1 MTPLGVGFVV
11 LEIRLHKN
19 AGEEDS
25 RQSRLFS
32 HLSASF
38 LAALFVIGVSQFEL
52 DGLNGI
58 LIDAQFRSIFWKRP
72 HPAIALVAYD
82 DKSSNRYYGS
92 PKIPVV
98 EIEKVLGAL
107 EVEKPKAVA
116 FIGSINERIYS
127 PEEMT
132 AIAAA
137 FKRLP
142 QTLVGYIDDESFGK
156 VQTNPYLPE
165 TTFLP
170 AFISRD
176 NFSYGADSVT
186 RRAMITIGGL
196 PTVYAELA
204 RLYRGQADIPNFQH
218 AHRYADTGPLQ
229 LYINWQGPSGT
240 YPLHP
245 SQDLAA
251 HRFSPGTFTDKIV
264 LFGSALL
271 ARQSADFIL
280 TPYDRSPMGTTLL
293 EGAAQTLGTLLDDNA
308 IHKSPPW
315 FNWLLSLVIGVITV
329 NMVLLFSPVRGI
341 LSVVSEIAFLFLFSL
356 VSLTLFNRWVDV
368 AHPFIVACFGYYLVI
383 PYRLVNEYRQRW
395 HYQQKTEI
403 MSELEQL
410 KSNFLSLVSHDL
422 KTPIARIQGNAE
434 LLLNEASPKTP
445 KETKILS
452 AIVNTTENLSQHVEA
467 ILDLTRIES
476 SQMPLNKASKDINAT
491 IIEVVESK
499 QGMASDK
506 EIKIQTRLE
515 PIFSFKFD
523 LRLIRRVIANLI
535 ENAIKYSPAG
545 STITVLSKEENG
557 WIRVSVEDQG
567 PGIAPE
573 EQERV
578 FSKFYRGQSPL
589 THQEKGTGL
598 GLYLVKY
605 FVELHKG
612 FVDLKSELG
621 KGSTFTVSLPI

>member
-1 MTPLGVGFVV
+1 M
-11 LEIRLHKN
+11 
-19 AGEEDS
+19 
-25 RQSRLFS
+25 
-32 HLSASF
+32 
-38 LAALFVIGVSQFEL
+38 
-52 DGLNGI
+52 
-58 LIDAQFRSIFWKRP
+58 
-72 HPAIALVAYD
+72 
-82 DKSSNRYYGS
+82 
-92 PKIPVV
+92 
-98 EIEKVLGAL
+98 
-107 EVEKPKAVA
+107 
-116 FIGSINERIYS
+116 
-127 PEEMT
+127 
-132 AIAAA
+132 
-137 FKRLP
+137 
-142 QTLVGYIDDESFGK
+142 
-156 VQTNPYLPE
+156 
-165 TTFLP
+165 
-170 AFISRD
+170 
-176 NFSYGADSVT
+176 
-186 RRAMITIGGL
+186 
-196 PTVYAELA
+196 
-204 RLYRGQADIPNFQH
+204 
-218 AHRYADTGPLQ
+218 
-229 LYINWQGPSGT
+229 
-240 YPLHP
+240 
-245 SQDLAA
+245 
-251 HRFSPGTFTDKIV
+251 
-264 LFGSALL
+264 
-271 ARQSADFIL
+271 

-293 EGAAQTLGTLLDDNA
+293 EGAAQTLGTLLEDNA
-308 IHKSPPW
+308 INKSPPW
-315 FNWLLSLVIGVITV
+315 FNWLLSLVIGILTV
-329 NMVLLFSPVRGI
+329 NVVLLFSPVRGI
-341 LSVVSEIAFLFLFSL
+341 LSVVSEIAFLFVFSL
-356 VSLTLFNRWVDV
+356 LSLTLFNRWIDV

-383 PYRLVNEYRQRW
+383 PYRLVSEYRQRW

-557 WIRVSVEDQG
+557 WIRVSIEDEG

-573 EQERV
+573 EQDRV
-578 FSKFYRGQSPL
+578 FSKFYRGQNPL

-612 FVDLKSELG
+612 FVDLKSEIG